1 MKESDHNSYVFF
13 RDVVGEPTPEKK
25 KLVDFGVILSGQPD
39 KIPRKQ
45 ECREIPW

>member
-13 RDVVGEPTPEKK
+13 RDLVGEPTPEKK
-25 KLVDFGVILSGQPD
+25 KLVDFVVILSNQPD

-45 ECREIPW
+45 EYKEIPW